1 MIHRLYPI
9 INIQAVVCTNTPS
22 NHGGSPGRRIMF
34 KLGSMVA
41 SVPPPSHRSLPL
53 LPRPP
58 RDGDRPQS
66 APPGAQGP
74 PPGKGVV
81 ASSSRASLSAGPGF
95 CLALFPVR
103 PPSPARRPPAEPHR
117 CPPLGW
123 GEARRP
129 TTSPALFLLLSRLVR
144 RTPPPLQGLA

>member
-41 SVPPPSHRSLPL
+41 SVPPPSHRSLL
-53 LPRPP
+53 LLSRPP
-58 RDGDRPQS
+58 RDGDGPQS

-74 PPGKGVV
+74 HREKGC
-81 ASSSRASLSAGPGF
+81 SLQLPRIAFKREG
-95 CLALFPVR
+95 
-103 PPSPARRPPAEPHR
+103 
-117 CPPLGW
+117 
-123 GEARRP
+123 
-129 TTSPALFLLLSRLVR
+129 
-144 RTPPPLQGLA
+144 